1 MPVSGY
7 RFCRTDDVALL
18 VAAYNRC
25 YASHVEGV
33 APMTVEDF
41 KRDVRE
47 LDLWASSC
55 MIAVAGSEPI
65 GVLLATKRDHG
76 TLIHRIGVHPQHR
89 RQGHGRHLL
98 ESLGRKLAILGPPR
112 LLAEIP
118 ETWPDALRFFESC
131 GYRPEGTFA
140 DFRWDA
146 SRRSPDVTAPA
157 MPVTLDELV
166 EDGAWDGGIRRS
178 WERSLQTVAN
188 LRTQLEGLAVASDE
202 RIEAWVLVR
211 RPEPGVRELVA
222 LGSARGERARAVLG
236 ILVAHLCGREPSPV
250 VVPRIS
256 SDEVEYGVLESWG
269 FRRTARY
276 IGYATEA
283 VS

>member
-1 MPVSGY
+1 VSGY

-18 VAAYNRC
+18 VAAYDRC
-25 YASHVEGV
+25 YASHVEGAV
-33 APMTVEDF
+33 PLTVEGF

-65 GVLLATKRDHG
+65 GVLLATKRDHA
-76 TLIHRIGVHPQHR
+76 TLIHRIGVHPRHR

-112 LLAEIP
+112 LFVEIP
-118 ETWPDALRFFESC
+118 ETWGDALRFFESC

-140 DFRWDA
+140 DFRWAAA
-146 SRRSPDVTAPA
+146 SRRPPDVNAPA
-157 MPVTLDELV
+157 VPVTLDEVL
-166 EDGAWDGGIRRS
+166 DTGAWDVGVQRS
-178 WERSLQTVAN
+178 WERSLQTLAN
-188 LRTQLEGLAVASDE
+188 RREQLEGLAVASDE
-202 RIEAWVLVR
+202 RIEAWVLTR
-211 RPEPGVRELVA
+211 RPEPGLRELVA

-236 ILVAHLCGREPSPV
+236 ILVAHVCGREPSPV

-256 SDEVEYGVLESWG
+256 SDEVEYDVLESWG
-269 FRRTARY
+269 FRRTA
-276 IGYATEA
+276 GYVACAAEA
-283 VS
+283 AS